1 MIWGWIKFKDKFWLT
16 SVGGNLVRRSTYFL
30 TRFTVITS
38 TPVLS
43 YNKQNKLKYH
53 QVSYPSAKSYDNGNN
68 EDRKKRNQL
77 EGEHQRHNK
86 PEVDP
91 INIRLQCRS
100 VYVYRRTVFL
110 SFCLR
115 CCRCRG
121 FS

>member
-115 CCRCRG
+115 RCRCRG